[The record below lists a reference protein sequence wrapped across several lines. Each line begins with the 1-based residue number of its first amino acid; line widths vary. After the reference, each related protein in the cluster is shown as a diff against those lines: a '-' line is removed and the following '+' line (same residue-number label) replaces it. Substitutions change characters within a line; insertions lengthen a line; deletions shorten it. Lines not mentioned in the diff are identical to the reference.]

1 VPDEKTISHTFHI
14 SKIYKLRN
22 SFYGLSGPPS
32 SPSPLPRLLHC
43 VRQVLDTTQRRQGL
57 YLAMPASL
65 RRTFSSPSVR
75 PSPYPTSNSNVGS
88 GRVHGNRRSSGS
100 ETSNRRVLAD
110 LEWWRVVDGQ
120 HDTEAEQETVEREQ
134 DQGQDGEAP
143 SGNSQSLV
151 EDAGVERPSTPLAW
165 TFENSADL
173 DVRALT
179 VALSLSA
186 WLTFLCVTHQGLPTS
201 QFAALSIAPR
211 TPPRL
216 ARRHTHSLEWSP
228 SSLESTPEAIE
239 RPIECIR
246 FAMLDSDIGFADAD
260 APPALPP
267 FSLACTLAGPPFP
280 ICTHSFDFSA
290 LLNDSAGRFADI
302 GVASCD
308 QNVFN

>member
-1 VPDEKTISHTFHI
+1 
-14 SKIYKLRN
+14 
-22 SFYGLSGPPS
+22 
-32 SPSPLPRLLHC
+32 
-43 VRQVLDTTQRRQGL
+43 
-57 YLAMPASL
+57 
-65 RRTFSSPSVR
+65 
-75 PSPYPTSNSNVGS
+75 
-88 GRVHGNRRSSGS
+88 VHGNRRSSGS

-120 HDTEAEQETVEREQ
+120 HDTEAEQGTVEREQ

-173 DVRALT
+173 D
-179 VALSLSA
+179 
-186 WLTFLCVTHQGLPTS
+186 GLPTS

-216 ARRHTHSLEWSP
+216 ARRHTHSLEWSS